1 MVAERVSWTGQCHA
15 RYRPS
20 LSTSASVMISGSLIA
35 RRPMRVAVYI
45 SGGAT
50 LFDLIRYAAD
60 IIRGVF
66 GVFGFNLDCDFHGS
80 RLLASCCNRVDRRRR
95 TTAPISA
102 TARDLFMIP
111 NASRTTG
118 TRCAATQITHGRY
131 ATSATTDNATAL
143 HQATIPGILFSGR
156 RDTLFG
162 STRSRMVSNFTSACC
177 TSCLARGNAQGQ
189 THSETSSNY
198 LCINDDLGTGGMT
211 PTRPRGRP
219 GSDMPGR
226 PARQRR
232 PDRRQGRPDAR
243 QRDQPAGSRMVL
255 PIARRTSAPSP

>member
-1 MVAERVSWTGQCHA
+1 MVWGA
-15 RYRPS
+15 RPRFP
-20 LSTSASVMISGSLIA
+20 TRDEVNHGSRMA
-35 RRPMRVAVYI
+35 RRPMRVGVYI
-45 SGGAT
+45 SGGIT
-50 LFDLIRYAAD
+50 LFDVIRNAAD

-111 NASRTTG
+111 DASRTTG

-143 HQATIPGILFSGR
+143 HQATVPGIPFSGR

-162 STRSRMVSNFTSACC
+162 STRSAMVSGPPRGEGVAGRVTS
-177 TSCLARGNAQGQ
+177 
-189 THSETSSNY
+189 
-198 LCINDDLGTGGMT
+198 
-211 PTRPRGRP
+211 PTRKQSRRYRDQG
-219 GSDMPGR
+219 
-226 PARQRR
+226 AVRR
-232 PDRRQGRPDAR
+232 PDRPLGCRLPSAR
-243 QRDQPAGSRMVL
+243 AWSLAVRNQWVSLSTNPA
-255 PIARRTSAPSP
+255 A

>member
-1 MVAERVSWTGQCHA
+1 MADDDSTIDVDSVQG
-15 RYRPS
+15 
-20 LSTSASVMISGSLIA
+20 LSKILSILA
-35 RRPMRVAVYI
+35 RRPMRVGVYI
-45 SGGAT
+45 SGGVT

-143 HQATIPGILFSGR
+143 HQAMSVDPKRVSR
-156 RDTLFG
+156 RPEKSIA
-162 STRSRMVSNFTSACC
+162 STRKGYSGDCKDREQFHVSMLHVPF
-177 TSCLARGNAQGQ
+177 G
-189 THSETSSNY
+189 
-198 LCINDDLGTGGMT
+198 
-211 PTRPRGRP
+211 PW
-219 GSDMPGR
+219 
-226 PARQRR
+226 QRIR
-232 PDRRQGRPDAR
+232 VNS
-243 QRDQPAGSRMVL
+243 QRDV
-255 PIARRTSAPSP
+255 

>member
-1 MVAERVSWTGQCHA
+1 MNAIYGCSTRRGALVDQRAWWRAVESSGRRTA
-15 RYRPS
+15 RRAPSAPRPP
-20 LSTSASVMISGSLIA
+20 AVMISGSRMA
-35 RRPMRVAVYI
+35 RRPMRVGVYI
-45 SGGAT
+45 SGGVT
-50 LFDLIRYAAD
+50 LFDVIRYAAD

-111 NASRTTG
+111 DASRTTG

-143 HQATIPGILFSGR
+143 HQATVPGIPFSGR

-162 STRSRMVSNFTSACC
+162 STRYPFRVDA
-177 TSCLARGNAQGQ
+177 L
-189 THSETSSNY
+189 
-198 LCINDDLGTGGMT
+198 
-211 PTRPRGRP
+211 
-219 GSDMPGR
+219 SDAER
-226 PARQRR
+226 PAT
-232 PDRRQGRPDAR
+232 GR
-243 QRDQPAGSRMVL
+243 GCGG
-255 PIARRTSAPSP
+255 PSN